1 MFETIHQSL
10 KLTLMNQPIGK
21 VLLDK
26 TCINIYIKNVY
37 QLVLVIKLVLEDK
50 EENRQVNRLQD

>member
-1 MFETIHQSL
+1 
-10 KLTLMNQPIGK
+10 MNQPIGK